1 MQIQNFQEM
10 LIRNP
15 KFRRPVSQNNSEILF
30 FPFLIIL
37 IELNDV
43 HINLFSNLSTGLATL
58 LLAVNNIIII
68 FWRNISAGG
77 VQGVQVHD
85 YNPFRQR
92 NVSESTVSS
101 VGSTLASG
109 VPHVPITD
117 LGNKP
122 PWIRIRVVRFDL
134 SS

>member
-1 MQIQNFQEM
+1 
-10 LIRNP
+10 
-15 KFRRPVSQNNSEILF
+15 VC
-30 FPFLIIL
+30 
-37 IELNDV
+37 V
-43 HINLFSNLSTGLATL
+43 
-58 LLAVNNIIII
+58 
-68 FWRNISAGG
+68 

-117 LGNKP
+117 LGNSRKL
-122 PWIRIRVVRFDL
+122 PWIRIRIHVVRIDL
-134 SS
+134 SC